1 MTTHS
6 GHAFPPLL
14 GRPANRGR
22 EHQVSRA
29 FANGT
34 QPLLEENT
42 TMYDYLL
49 PYAMPALGIAA
60 LAVIA
65 ALMAAFLCL
74 RQRHFRSK

>member
-1 MTTHS
+1 
-6 GHAFPPLL
+6 
-14 GRPANRGR
+14 
-22 EHQVSRA
+22 
-29 FANGT
+29 
-34 QPLLEENT
+34 
-42 TMYDYLL
+42 MYDYLL